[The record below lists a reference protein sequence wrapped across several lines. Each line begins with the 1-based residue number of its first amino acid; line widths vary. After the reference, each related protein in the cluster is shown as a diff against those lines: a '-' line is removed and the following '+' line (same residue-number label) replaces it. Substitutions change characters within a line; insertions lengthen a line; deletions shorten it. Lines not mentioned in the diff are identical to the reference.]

1 MRPTELVITNP
12 QWMPKEKTS
21 GGVRNDP
28 AHVRINPTSI
38 SIKSDAWKWMGSPE
52 RIELGTAEYKG
63 EVILTMRPGDRG
75 HKLVN
80 PPKGKR
86 KVFNGAGLMKRLKN
100 RGLQPGAYELVKHSK
115 KDIYFAL
122 PV

>member
-38 SIKSDAWKWMGSPE
+38 SIKQDAWQWMGSPD
-52 RIELGTAEYKG
+52 RIELGTADYKG
-63 EVILTMRPGDRG
+63 DVILTMRPGDRG

-80 PPKGKR
+80 PLMTFLLPFG
-86 KVFNGAGLMKRLKN
+86 GLSNWWPRS
-100 RGLQPGAYELVKHSK
+100 PGGRVSMSSHL
-115 KDIYFAL
+115 
-122 PV
+122 